1 MLLAG
6 NKIDAYSVR
15 AGGGA
20 VKSGLMLSPTA
31 QRPRWWGPRLGMD
44 VAPESDAVIP
54 GDRHLAVCFNVDP
67 LEEDATDDHRHSCGD
82 AEIRSALRAYLLAR
96 YAGEAD
102 TALIEELGLC
112 RGQVRIDLAVVNGLL
127 HGFEIKSD
135 RDSLRRLPP
144 QAEVYSRVFERMT
157 LVVGNRHLTEAM
169 EVVPDWWG
177 ILRIDQRRA
186 GLAFRVVRRGRR
198 NPARDPRALVELLWR
213 DEALSL
219 LAAREAARGVRS
231 KPRSFVWD
239 RICEHFGLDEIAA
252 KVCHALKS
260 RTAIRALG
268 QPS

>member
-1 MLLAG
+1 
-6 NKIDAYSVR
+6 
-15 AGGGA
+15 
-20 VKSGLMLSPTA
+20 
-31 QRPRWWGPRLGMD
+31 MD
-44 VAPESDAVIP
+44 VASESHAVIA

-67 LEEDATDDHRHSCGD
+67 SKEDATDDHRHSCGD

-96 YAGEAD
+96 CAGEAD

-135 RDSLRRLPP
+135 RDSLRRLPS

-157 LVVGNRHLTEAM
+157 LVVGVRHLTEAM

-186 GLAFRVVRRGRR
+186 GLAFRVVHRGRR

-219 LAAREAARGVRS
+219 LAARDAARGVRGR
-231 KPRSFVWD
+231 PRSLVWD
-239 RICEHFGLDEIAA
+239 RLCEHLDLTEIAA
-252 KVCHALKS
+252 TVCAALKV
-260 RTAIRALG
+260 RAAT
-268 QPS
+268 QAPA